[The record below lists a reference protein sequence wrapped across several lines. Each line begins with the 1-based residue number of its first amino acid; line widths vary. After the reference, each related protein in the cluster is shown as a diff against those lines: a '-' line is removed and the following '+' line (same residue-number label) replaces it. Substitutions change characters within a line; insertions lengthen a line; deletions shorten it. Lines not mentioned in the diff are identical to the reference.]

1 MIFPKYLLDR
11 MRAKNHFYYFILGA
25 LSGIVFLSVVITL
38 LLANSNSVI
47 AAEGTPPDEFPQNY
61 KIISPDIPE
70 QILFAGEGVPIEN
83 FEVYERIDREVLVN
97 TYWHSATI
105 LAIKRAARWFP
116 VIEPI
121 LKHNN
126 IPDDFKYIAIIE
138 SNLEN
143 VVSPAGAT
151 GFWQFIKSAASKYGL
166 EVNDEVDERYDVEKS
181 TRAACDYLNEAY
193 LQFGSWTMAAA
204 SYNAG
209 IKGIEK
215 WKNIQKTNNYYNL
228 VLGSETSRYIA
239 RIIAIKLIMENPRLY
254 GYDLNQSDLYG
265 ALKYKEVVLDSSV
278 KDFAEYA
285 ETLGINYNTLKLYNP
300 WLRDSSIKNKSKK
313 AYKIKVPEE
322 GSINLIKE

>member
-1 MIFPKYLLDR
+1 MNFPKYFSDKIN
-11 MRAKNHFYYFILGA
+11 AKRDPFYFTLGA
-25 LSGIVFLSVVITL
+25 LSALVFLSVIITL
-38 LLANSNSVI
+38 LLANSNNII

-61 KIISPDIPE
+61 KIISPNIPE

-105 LAIKRAARWFP
+105 LALKRAARWFP

-121 LKHNN
+121 LKQKN
-126 IPDDFKYIAIIE
+126 IPDDFKYLAVVE

-151 GFWQFIKSAASKYGL
+151 GFWQFIKSTANKYGL
-166 EVNDEVDERYDVEKS
+166 EINDEVDERYDVEKS
-181 TRAACDYLNEAY
+181 TLAACDYLNEAY

-204 SYNAG
+204 SYNSG
-209 IKGIEK
+209 INGIEK

-228 VLGSETSRYIA
+228 VLGSESSRYIA

-254 GYDLNQSDLYG
+254 GYDLSQNDLYG
-265 ALKYKEVVLDSSV
+265 TLKYKEVVLDSSV

-285 ETLGINYNTLKLYNP
+285 ETLGINYKTLKLYNP

-313 AYKIKVPEE
+313 EYKIKVPEE